1 MATDGGFWVAAG
13 ARYKNDATG
22 APAYPPKTLLQVVLF
37 AYSRGIVSSRAIAR
51 ACEEHV
57 TFIALCG
64 DTRPHF
70 TTIAHFVSSLG
81 ADIAPIFA
89 AVLAVCDQPRPHRAR
104 YVRARRREAAQ

>member
-1 MATDGGFWVAAG
+1 MDLAAQLLSGTLEHALPHLLTVAIDLSPFD

-64 DTRPHF
+64 GPRS
-70 TTIAHFVSSLG
+70 VR
-81 ADIAPIFA
+81 
-89 AVLAVCDQPRPHRAR
+89 QPRPNRAR
-104 YVRARRREAAQ
+104 DVRDRRREAAE